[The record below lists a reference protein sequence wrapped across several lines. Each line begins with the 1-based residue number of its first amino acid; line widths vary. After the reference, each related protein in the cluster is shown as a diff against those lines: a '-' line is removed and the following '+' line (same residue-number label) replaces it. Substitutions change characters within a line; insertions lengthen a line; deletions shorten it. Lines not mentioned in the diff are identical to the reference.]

1 LNNFS
6 PLKLES
12 LNLAGNL
19 LSLQIEAGS
28 LSQLEMLKNIEIGE
42 HNFASTQLL
51 TEIGKLTTLEVKN
64 IF

>member
-28 LSQLEMLKNIEIGE
+28 LSQLEMLKNLEIGE

-51 TEIGKLTTLEVKN
+51 RKIIFFKTEKIVN

>member
-1 LNNFS
+1 MNNFS